1 MLLLNMINN
10 NELIDQI
17 KLYNKFLNSDSV
29 NKAYNFALE
38 AHQNQ
43 KREEGVPYIIHPVA
57 VAKILT
63 DLKLDSA
70 TITTGLLHD
79 TIEDTKETYESVKKE
94 FGEEVANLVDGVTK
108 ISALED
114 KASIDSK
121 AENFRKLI
129 LATSKD
135 IRVLLVKL
143 ADRLHNMRTI
153 HFLKDKDKIIRK
165 AKETMEIYAPLADRM
180 GMNRI
185 RDELEDLSFSV
196 LNKPARDLILE
207 RLKFI
212 KNNRDDT
219 FKSISLDLIELLKSN
234 GINATI
240 TGREK
245 TPFSIWRKIQNKK
258 ISLEQLTDIIGFRI
272 VVKNIEDCYKALG
285 IFHSKFSTIPGKFK
299 DYISTPKINKYKS
312 IHTSVIGPKK
322 NRIEIQI
329 RTFEMQEFA
338 ERGIASHWKYKSSE
352 KFSELSWK
360 EYDWLRDLVE
370 IIETGNSPEHY
381 YEFTKLQMFQDNVF
395 CFTPEGAVIKLPMK
409 ATPIDFAYAVHTK
422 IGNSAIG
429 CLVNGQDTTLQTTLK
444 NGDLVKIETSKNA
457 SPSLHWLSSSKTGKA
472 RAAIRR
478 YWQDKS
484 LENTNLIEKNYSSTI
499 EVDLPHEPGAL
510 GNICSLI
517 GLNKGN
523 IINVELLDR
532 REDYLK
538 FSFDLQIKDLKN
550 FTNLISQ
557 IKQSNLKFRIIRHKQ
572 KKNAFIKRIFDNFK
586 RN

>member
-1 MLLLNMINN
+1 MINN

-272 VVKNIEDCYKALG
+272 VVKNIEDCYKTLG

>member
-1 MLLLNMINN
+1 MINN
-10 NELIDQI
+10 NQLIEQI
-17 KLYNKFLNSDSV
+17 KSYNRFLNVDTV
-29 NKAYNFALE
+29 NKAYQFALK

-79 TIEDTKETYESVKKE
+79 TIEDTKVTYDSVKEE
-94 FGEEVANLVDGVTK
+94 FGEEVANLVEGVTK
-108 ISALED
+108 ISALEN
-114 KASIDSK
+114 KASSDSK

-153 HFLKDKDKIIRK
+153 QFVKDRDKIIRK

-196 LNKPARDLILE
+196 LNKPARDLIIK
-207 RLKFI
+207 RLDFI

-219 FKSISLDLIELLKSN
+219 FKSISLELIELLKVN
-234 GINATI
+234 GIDAKI
-240 TGREK
+240 AGREK

-258 ISLEQLTDIIGFRI
+258 VSLEQLTDIIGFRVI
-272 VVKNIEDCYKALG
+272 VKTIEDCYKTLG
-285 IFHSKFSTIPGKFK
+285 VFHSKFSTIPGKFK

-312 IHTSVIGPKK
+312 IHTSVIGPRK

-329 RTFEMQEFA
+329 RTNEMHEFA

-352 KFSELSWK
+352 KFSDLSWK

-370 IIETGNSPEHY
+370 IIETGNNPEHY
-381 YEFTKLQMFQDNVF
+381 YEFTKLQMFQENVF
-395 CFTPEGAVIKLPMK
+395 CFTPMGSVIKLPRL

-422 IGNSAIG
+422 IGNSTIN
-429 CLVNGQDTTLQTTLK
+429 CSINGQESSLQSILK
-444 NGDLVKIETSKNA
+444 NGDIVKIVTSKNA
-457 SPSLHWLSSSKTGKA
+457 SPSLHWLSSAKTGKA

-484 LENTNLIEKNYSSTI
+484 QEIDSVTEKNYTSAI

-517 GLNKGN
+517 GMNKGN
-523 IINVELLDR
+523 IVNVDILER
-532 REDYLK
+532 KEKYLK

-557 IKQSNLKFRIIRHKQ
+557 IKQSNLKFKIIRHKQ
-572 KKNAFIKRIFDNFK
+572 KKNALIRRIFENFK

>member
-1 MLLLNMINN
+1 MINN
-10 NELIDQI
+10 NELIDKI
-17 KLYNKFLNSDSV
+17 KSYNRFLNTDSL

-43 KREEGVPYIIHPVA
+43 KRDEGVPYIIHPVA

-63 DLKLDSA
+63 ELKLDSA

-79 TIEDTKETYESVKKE
+79 TIEDTNVTYETVRKE
-94 FGEEVANLVDGVTK
+94 FGDEVANLVEGVTK

-114 KASIDSK
+114 KASTDSK

-153 HFLKDKDKIIRK
+153 QFVKDKDKIIRK

-185 RDELEDLSFSV
+185 RDELEDLSFSI

-212 KNNRDDT
+212 KNNTDDS
-219 FKSISLDLIELLKSN
+219 FKLISHELIEILKDN
-234 GINATI
+234 GIIATI

-258 ISLEQLTDIIGFRI
+258 ISLEQLTDIIGFRVI
-272 VVKNIEDCYKALG
+272 VNDIEDCYKTLG
-285 IFHSKFSTIPGKFK
+285 VFHSKFSTIPGKFK

-312 IHTSVIGPKK
+312 IHTAVIGPNK

-329 RTFEMQEFA
+329 RTHDMNEFA
-338 ERGIASHWKYKSSE
+338 QRGIASHWKYKSSE

-370 IIETGNSPEHY
+370 IIEAGTSPEHY
-381 YEFTKLQMFQDNVF
+381 YEFTKLQMFQENVF
-395 CFTPEGAVIKLPMK
+395 CFTPNGAVIKLPQK

-422 IGNSAIG
+422 IGNNAIG
-429 CLVNGQDTTLQTTLK
+429 CTINGRQATFQTILK
-444 NGDLVKIETSKNA
+444 NGDLVNIETSKNA
-457 SPSLHWLSSSKTGKA
+457 SPSLHWLSSSATGKA
-472 RAAIRR
+472 RSAIRR

-484 LENTNLIEKNYSSTI
+484 TEHKNTTVKNYSSTI
-499 EVDLPHEPGAL
+499 EIDLPHKPGVL
-510 GNICSLI
+510 GHITSLI

-523 IINVELLDR
+523 IVNLEILKRKKDH
-532 REDYLK
+532 LK
-538 FSFDLQIKDLKN
+538 FSIDLQIKDLKN

-557 IKQSNLKFRIIRHKQ
+557 IKQSNLTFKIIRHKQ
-572 KKNAFIKRIFDNFK
+572 KKNAFIKRIFENFK